1 MGRMPKKITQYNLLI
16 SCPGDITDE
25 IGIVEDVVEKFNQQF
40 TNSLG
45 ISIQTRHWSKNSYPQ
60 SGGKPQE
67 LLNEQFVKDCDAAVA
82 IFWTRFGTPT
92 DEFKSGSEEEI
103 QIMLDSGKQVF
114 LYLCEK
120 PIKPGYDSEQYKL
133 VETYKEKYKD
143 KGIYWTYDS
152 NETFKELFYA
162 HLTQY
167 FLTVK
172 KIENINSEIKPKLE
186 IKSICDGNTISDRFV
201 VQKYIVPNP
210 MSEEKRLQRIKN
222 KIDYVNTIH
231 FYKKEKVAPTAAD
244 LKPTIAAVASFDF
257 LKGRYVTIDDE
268 TKKIISVFANKNDYK
283 LSNDFFDLG
292 ELCEDMAAQIISSIN
307 GGGRVLKG
315 KETEK
320 QKYDYIYAIKDE
332 IKDYLL
338 WKSLEENYKELYMTK
353 LLLDNAGNNFDEDI
367 DIEIII
373 PKEMFIPH
381 TEIPTPDYFTIESF
395 DKDYSFSALFNIEQ
409 TEKYFDY
416 NSSVKMR
423 RFTPIPIEPVFK
435 NNEIWYLK
443 QYKSELNK
451 LFCYELFEEE
461 TNYIIKLHID
471 YIKQHTSIAFPTV
484 LFVNINSLQK
494 EITYKI
500 ISKNSPDIVNG
511 KLKVELSDK

>member
-1 MGRMPKKITQYNLLI
+1 MPKSITQYDLLI

-25 IGIVEDVVEKFNQQF
+25 VSIIEDVVADFNQQF
-40 TNSLG
+40 TKPLG
-45 ISIQTRHWSKNSYPQ
+45 ISIQTRHWSKSSYPQ
-60 SGGKPQE
+60 SGGKAQE

-103 QIMLDSGKQVF
+103 QIMLDAGKQVF
-114 LYLCEK
+114 IYFCEK
-120 PIKPGYDSEQYKL
+120 PVKPGYDSAQYKL
-133 VETYKEKYKD
+133 VEAYKEK
-143 KGIYWTYDS
+143 GIYCTYDS
-152 NETFKELFYA
+152 NESFKELFYA
-162 HLTQY
+162 HLTQH
-167 FLTVK
+167 FLTAK
-172 KIENINSEIKPKLE
+172 TINNIKSEIKPLLAL
-186 IKSICDGNTISDRFV
+186 KSILDNNSISDSLI

-231 FYKKEKVAPTAAD
+231 FYKKEKATLTAAD
-244 LKPTIAAVASFDF
+244 LKPTIAAVSSFDF
-257 LKGRYVTIDDE
+257 LKGSRVTIDDE
-268 TKKIISVFANKNDYK
+268 TRAIISAFANEKDYK

-292 ELCEDMAAQIISSIN
+292 ELCEDMASQIVASMN

-320 QKYDYIYAIKDE
+320 QKYDYINAIENE

-338 WKSLEENYKELYMTK
+338 WKSLEENYTELYMTK
-353 LLLDNAGNNFDEDI
+353 LLLDNSGNYYDEDI

-373 PKEMFIPH
+373 HKEMFIPH
-381 TEIPTPDYFTIESF
+381 TEIPTPNYLTIQSF
-395 DKDYSFSALFNIEQ
+395 DKDYNFSFLFNIEQ

-416 NSSVKMR
+416 DSSVKER
-423 RFTPIPIEPVFK
+423 RFTPIPIEPIFK

-451 LFCYELFEEE
+451 LFCYEVFEDGI
-461 TNYIIKLHID
+461 NYIIKLHID
-471 YIKQHTSIAFPTV
+471 YIKQHTAIAFPTV
-484 LFVNINSLQK
+484 LFVNKNSLQK

-511 KLKVELSDK
+511 NLIVKLSDK